1 MLRVRVTRECEYVI
15 EGGGG
20 PAGWGRVAGP
30 HILSRMAPT
39 SHELAL
45 QYLLEL
51 SSDIHLAFLWDRDG
65 DLLASAPAGAPDLLN
80 GLAAELVGEAET
92 SFIRADAPDLE
103 VDAGCDEGAV
113 FLIRNAEMTMLCVT
127 ERTVLPGLIFY
138 DMHAVLRD
146 LKRAAEA
153 ESRRQGVIAQ

>member
-1 MLRVRVTRECEYVI
+1 MLRVRVTREYEYVI
-15 EGGGG
+15 DEGGR
-20 PAGWGRVAGP
+20 PAGP
-30 HILSRMAPT
+30 PILSRMAPS

-51 SSDIHLAFLWDRDG
+51 SSDIRLALLWHRG
-65 DLLASAPAGAPDLLN
+65 GELLASAPAGGPDVL
-80 GLAAELVGEAET
+80 AELAREVAREAEAT
-92 SFIRADAPDLE
+92 FTRSDAPDLE
-103 VDAGCDEGAV
+103 LDAGCEEGAV

-153 ESRRQGVIAQ
+153 EGRRQGVIAQ